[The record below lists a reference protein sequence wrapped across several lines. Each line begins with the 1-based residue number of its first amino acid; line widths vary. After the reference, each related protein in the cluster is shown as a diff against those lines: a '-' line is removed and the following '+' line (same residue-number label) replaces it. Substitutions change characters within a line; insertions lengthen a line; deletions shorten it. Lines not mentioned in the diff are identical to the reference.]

1 MLNPGINNGEDYIF
15 QKSFRIQIKL
25 DVSVKIF
32 MTQRLKKNS
41 AYQWKDQD
49 SFKVMEMMA
58 LGYIFHPSF
67 CLFFYKIFSC
77 SEHLCFV
84 MR

>member
-1 MLNPGINNGEDYIF
+1 MLNLGVHNCVEYIF

-25 DVSVKIF
+25 DISVKIF
-32 MTQRLKKNS
+32 MTQSWKKNS

-58 LGYIFHPSF
+58 LGDIFLPF
-67 CLFFYKIFSC
+67 VCLFFKIFYC
-77 SEHLCFV
+77 PEHFCFET
-84 MR
+84 R

>member
-1 MLNPGINNGEDYIF
+1 MI
-15 QKSFRIQIKL
+15 RIQIKL
-25 DVSVKIF
+25 DVTVKIF
-32 MTQRLKKNS
+32 MTQSWKKNS

-58 LGYIFHPSF
+58 LGYIFHPSV
-67 CLFFYKIFSC
+67 CLFLKIFYC
-77 SEHLCFV
+77 SEHFCFE